1 MTSTARVGAG
11 HARPAIAPPG
21 AAIIGTTHHNA
32 LRGWKRAHH
41 DAPLH
46 TDHHA
51 ITNHAWHRTICPD
64 TDRAR
69 RGRACPACHSSRAH
83 HGLDV
88 SPTNAHRL
96 LSVGERHASP
106 VAMTSHAPWPF
117 DHAHSLAA
125 ARSTSSIRST
135 ASASPA
141 HGTAQLVSGASRCAP
156 TARPH
161 RGGTCAA
168 RPSFRSAVPS
178 ITTHDVDEREIR
190 GHHTHFLREFPRGC
204 HDERVES
211 NGQHRGRAYPARHR
225 INTGPPSF
233 I

>member
-32 LRGWKRAHH
+32 LRGWRRAHH

-141 HGTAQLVSGASRCAP
+141 HGTAQLVSGASRCARTLWTSSTLLHP
-156 TARPH
+156 PRRSRTHLKWKPSRWNGRIAR
-161 RGGTCAA
+161 
-168 RPSFRSAVPS
+168 
-178 ITTHDVDEREIR
+178 
-190 GHHTHFLREFPRGC
+190 
-204 HDERVES
+204 
-211 NGQHRGRAYPARHR
+211 
-225 INTGPPSF
+225 TGPRDGAWRYVTWTKEQLALSAPERWDAASPRSRQPLATT
-233 I
+233 